1 VIPGDVGNL
10 IGGDERP
17 AGSGAWLVKR
27 RPADGEALCRV
38 ARSDAADVAAAV
50 SAAREAQVAWGA
62 RTVVERGVVVRQTAE
77 LLSERRE
84 ENGRRRR
91 LFSLTEPG
99 REALSEWR
107 SQPSD
112 DPLPELRDPGLLRL
126 FFGAEPQALAAT
138 RLEAHRA
145 KLRDYEE
152 QSAYDPGDGPRGV
165 WLALEAG
172 VRHEREWVRFWEEL
186 AGAG

>member
-1 VIPGDVGNL
+1 MLSPTSYIVLGLIERAGESTPYDLKQMVAASVGNFWSVPHSQL
-10 IGGDERP
+10 YAEPERLAR
-17 AGSGAWLVKR
+17 AG
-27 RPADGEALCRV
+27 
-38 ARSDAADVAAAV
+38 
-50 SAAREAQVAWGA
+50 
-62 RTVVERGVVVRQTAE
+62 

-152 QSAYDPGDGPRGV
+152 QSAYDPGDGPRGA